1 MSDQETVAVVLER
14 WTVECD
20 SCGTRITSI
29 ESIEDA
35 KLFAEEHNRDRHE
48 VHDG

>member
-1 MSDQETVAVVLER
+1 MSDQETGTAVLER

-20 SCGTRITSI
+20 SRGTRITSI
-29 ESIEDA
+29 ESTEDA
-35 KLFAEEHNRDRHE
+35 KLFAEEDNRDRHE